1 MMPNRSIVWLKALG
15 GWLAAAFAHTCHL
28 GILLLQ
34 LTWRCIYPCVSALF
48 LIVFFTLPTISQG
61 TEFLKIFIVGERVA
75 YEYWSLSVG
84 FAVVCFVNWL
94 VAREILLSPWAKQ
107 AYVPEASPPHSQTE
121 QRAGIWL
128 LFMVGILPMLLMI
141 WHIRG
146 VAQDVDALRQTTML
160 SKNVGVDLF
169 ASVCHLITSAAQCSA
184 WSPGVQAAMRTMLFP
199 PQWALFAGITVIM
212 VVLMARLA
220 ISSKRFN
227 HLPLGR
233 IAFAIGFIL
242 WFGFHASVADHGS
255 ASTVSF
261 FQWQMQ
267 FQRWMGTV
275 FILLLALLSW
285 TLFGGFV
292 LTLYCKRRLGVSLAL
307 LPVLMIALSSPWRYD
322 SDDVRT
328 LPIEQKASKGQHLHE
343 ALVAFRLRNAHNA
356 ASPIP
361 TYLIAA
367 AGGGLRASYWSASIL
382 GDLHDAHPAFSNH
395 VFLMSGVSGGG
406 LGAAT
411 YIAGLQGACPP
422 ATVEDS
428 MGDCMRRVL
437 EDVTL
442 GPTVSNTLYGDLW
455 RAMFPAAIHNALWNA
470 LFGWWLGPQSDRAM
484 ALERTWESSFA
495 WCAPHPEVSVDPKTQ
510 IEEIERTFRC
520 RKRGEATPAMIARAR
535 ASNVLAQSLPGLYQS
550 TNKAGTVIPNL
561 IINGTDV
568 ATGRRILTSNLRLCG
583 PDFPDAYI
591 ARADHA
597 GRWHLRLST
606 AVLNGARFPLVSPA
620 GRVDN
625 PGLQM
630 IEAPWRHDPQRKS
643 PDLECPMQ
651 TAQID
656 PAALPVC
663 TDEDASYT
671 GDRKRVACSTV
682 AQSVHRIVDGGYF
695 DNSGLDTVRDVLDEI
710 ASFNAARNV
719 VTTPAL
725 LPIVVV
731 IDNAGWTHGAKDAD
745 ETGAFGSVFNAY
757 TNAQDARSNHDL
769 MNEIVHALVPD
780 QGAVAT
786 QRVFVV
792 NLDRRDRDVPG
803 LGWALSEASTNQM
816 IYAATSPGYLQ
827 RLEEVLTPLGKLSE
841 DALDQFHTRQ
851 RRRCMMAVGG
861 TAAFDAMLRTCMK
874 KTETS
879 AIISAQFVPR

>member
-1 MMPNRSIVWLKALG
+1 MFNTIVVWLQALG
-15 GWLAAAFAHTCHL
+15 GWLAAAFAYLCHL
-28 GILLLQ
+28 ALLLLQ
-34 LTWRCIYPCVSALF
+34 LTWRCIYPCISSLF
-48 LIVFFTLPTISQG
+48 LIAFFTLPAISQG
-61 TEFLKIFIVGERVA
+61 TEFLKIFIVGERAV
-75 YEYWSLSVG
+75 YEYWSLGVG

-94 VAREILLSPWAKQ
+94 VAREILLSPWAKRSM
-107 AYVPEASPPHSQTE
+107 VPEVSSPRSVTQE
-121 QRAGIWL
+121 RAGIWL
-128 LFMVGILPMLLMI
+128 LFMIGVVPMLLMTS
-141 WHIRG
+141 HIYS
-146 VAQDVDALRQTTML
+146 VAQEVGTLRETTLLGKDLGDALFAKTCHQFTTVPQCDAWRLTYQNTM
-160 SKNVGVDLF
+160 
-169 ASVCHLITSAAQCSA
+169 SA
-184 WSPGVQAAMRTMLFP
+184 MLFP
-199 PQWALFAGITVIM
+199 PQWVLFASM
-212 VVLMARLA
+212 SVLMVCLMLRLA
-220 ISSKRFN
+220 VRGKRFN

-233 IAFAIGFIL
+233 IAFAVGFIV

-255 ASTVSF
+255 ASVVSF

-292 LTLYCKRRLGVSLAL
+292 LTLFCKRRLGVSLAL
-307 LPVLMIALSSPWRYD
+307 LPLFMIAASSPWRHEA
-322 SDDVRT
+322 DDVRT
-328 LPIEQKASKGQHLHE
+328 LPPEHKASKGPHLHE
-343 ALVAFRLRNAHNA
+343 ALVAFRLRNAHDA
-356 ASPIP
+356 ARPIP

-382 GDLHDAHPAFSNH
+382 GDLHDAHPDFSRH
-395 VFLMSGVSGGG
+395 VFLLSGVSGGG

-411 YIAGLQGACPP
+411 YVAGLQGACPP
-422 ATVEDS
+422 ASVEDS

-442 GPTVSNTLYGDLW
+442 APTVSNTLYGDFW
-455 RAMFPAAIHNALWNA
+455 RAMFPAPVHNAAWNI

-495 WCAPHPEVSVDPKTQ
+495 WCAPHPEASIDPTTHV
-510 IEEIERTFRC
+510 EELERTFRC
-520 RKRGEATPAMIARAR
+520 RKRSEATPAMITRAR
-535 ASNVLAQSLPGLYQS
+535 ASDVLGQSLPGLYRAAN
-550 TNKAGTVIPNL
+550 TAGTVIPNL

-568 ATGRRILTSNLRLCG
+568 ATGRRILTSNMRLCG

-606 AVLNGARFPLVSPA
+606 AVLNGARFPLISPA
-620 GRVDN
+620 GRIDN

-663 TDEDASYT
+663 TDEDASYA

-745 ETGAFGSVFNAY
+745 ATGALSSVFNAY

-780 QGAVAT
+780 QDTAPT

-803 LGWALSEASTNQM
+803 LGWSLSEASTNQM

-827 RLEEVLTPLGKLSE
+827 RLEDVLSPLGKLGD

-851 RRRCMMAVGG
+851 RRRCMMALGG
-861 TAAFDAMLRTCMK
+861 SAVFDTMLQMCMK
-874 KTETS
+874 KADTS
-879 AIISAQFVPR
+879 TTTSAQFVPR